1 MRKQVSDSM
10 DIIEQMRM
18 RMATT
23 ESRISPDM
31 TLANYAVYWLRYRL
45 SDIKEATV
53 SSYRGIVNNHIIPV
67 FRARKLSEISPD
79 DVQLFVNSLSEGVG
93 LDKPLSPKTV
103 RNIHGVLHK
112 CLQTAFEMKLIYE
125 NPAKYTLLPKQKKT
139 DIIPMSNI
147 QLQNFLSA
155 IVGHPM
161 EVFFKLA
168 VFTGMRKAE
177 LMGLTRDCF
186 DFEEG
191 CIRVYRQ
198 LSYGKIKKEYFF
210 ESVKNGKPR
219 VIYPAKNI
227 MEMMKDYLYRTP
239 KGKFVFNIP
248 DYNDHYSN
256 SYIRKAFQRIMGD
269 LNMNEFR
276 FHDLRHTFAVICIK
290 AGVDLKTISEEM
302 GHHSVAFTL
311 DTYAFALSD
320 MKQEGAKRIQAYMDS
335 LNIRI

>member
-1 MRKQVSDSM
+1 MRTQSHDSM
-10 DIIEQMRM
+10 DIIEQMEL
-18 RMATT
+18 RMAAT
-23 ESRISPDM
+23 ESCISPDM
-31 TLANYAVYWLRYRL
+31 TLVNFAVYWLRFRL

-67 FRARKLSEISPD
+67 FKERKLSGITPD
-79 DVQLFVNSLSEGVG
+79 DVQLFIDSLSEGIG
-93 LDKPLSPKTV
+93 LDKPLSSKTV

-112 CLQTAFEMKLIYE
+112 CLQTAFEMKLINE
-125 NPAKYTLLPKQKKT
+125 NPAAHTVLPKLKRD

-186 DFEEG
+186 NFEEG
-191 CIRVYRQ
+191 YIRVYRQ
-198 LSYGKIKKEYFF
+198 LSYGKITKEYFF

-227 MEMMKDYLYRTP
+227 MEMMKDYLDRTS

-256 SYIRKAFQRIMGD
+256 SYIRKAFQRIMED

-276 FHDLRHTFAVICIK
+276 FHDLRHTYAVICIK

-320 MKQEGAKRIQAYMDS
+320 MKLEGAKRIQSYMDS